1 MGGSGDK
8 ESSCKAGDLG
18 PIPGEEH
25 PLEEGMVTVFLP
37 GESHGQRSLAGY
49 SSWGGRVGHDRATK
63 RAHAHTHTHTHTKWE
78 PQGG

>member
-1 MGGSGDK
+1 MGGSGNK

-25 PLEEGMVTVFLP
+25 PLEDGMVTVIVP

-49 SSWGGRVGHDRATK
+49 SSRDGRVRHD
-63 RAHAHTHTHTHTKWE
+63 
-78 PQGG
+78 

>member
-49 SSWGGRVGHDRATK
+49 SSWGRKESDTTEQLNDNKSKACRIRVYSF
-63 RAHAHTHTHTHTKWE
+63 
-78 PQGG
+78 